1 MRLFV
6 ERARGRDP
14 SFSLDPEDALAVAE
28 ICRKL
33 EGVPLAIE
41 LAAARVGTL
50 SVGQISERLG
60 GSLDLLT
67 RGGRTAEPR
76 QRTLKGTLDWSHD
89 LLSEREK
96 LVFRRLSTFAG
107 GWTLEA
113 AEAVASGEGVEE
125 EGILD
130 LLSGLVEKS
139 LVVTEERHRNRVRY
153 RMLQPVRQYAR
164 EKLGEGGESEA
175 VLCRHAEFFLALAE
189 EARPRLRGPE
199 DAEWLERLER
209 EHDNM
214 RAALSWALEREI
226 ELALRLAGV
235 LGTFWHVHSHSE
247 DGRKWLEAALA
258 RDDGTSVVTRI
269 KALEAL
275 SWLTIDQWDHD
286 RAEAVAREAMELST
300 EAEIESSLAAS
311 LRIMSAGPAWVR
323 GDYERGRE
331 LLEESL
337 EISRKAGDKVMMA
350 EALIQLAGTA
360 WGQGDTA
367 RANEIYQEGI
377 DLCREAGYT
386 YRLPDFLFSLG
397 YQLLLEGDYER
408 GAALNAEAAALSRE
422 HGYKRS
428 LDFALDNQG
437 WAALL
442 KGDHERAR
450 AFYEE
455 SLVVCKELGDKA
467 CASESLDGLACVA
480 GAGGEASEVGHA
492 LRGGPGDA
500 RDAGR
505 SGGVPAHPRGALLAR
520 ASPGHR
526 PLAAR
531 GAGVGGDAGEG
542 ASDGPRGSDRVRPL
556 DRGTLQRS
564 SPPPRPSFRPDS
576 RPERP
581 RYWDWWPPG

>member
-1 MRLFV
+1 M
-6 ERARGRDP
+6 
-14 SFSLDPEDALAVAE
+14 
-28 ICRKL
+28 
-33 EGVPLAIE
+33 
-41 LAAARVGTL
+41 
-50 SVGQISERLG
+50 
-60 GSLDLLT
+60 
-67 RGGRTAEPR
+67 
-76 QRTLKGTLDWSHD
+76 
-89 LLSEREK
+89 
-96 LVFRRLSTFAG
+96 
-107 GWTLEA
+107 
-113 AEAVASGEGVEE
+113 
-125 EGILD
+125 
-130 LLSGLVEKS
+130 
-139 LVVTEERHRNRVRY
+139 
-153 RMLQPVRQYAR
+153 
-164 EKLGEGGESEA
+164 
-175 VLCRHAEFFLALAE
+175 
-189 EARPRLRGPE
+189 
-199 DAEWLERLER
+199 
-209 EHDNM
+209 
-214 RAALSWALEREI
+214 
-226 ELALRLAGV
+226 RLAGV

-286 RAEAVAREAMELST
+286 RAEAVAREAMELSA

-442 KGDHERAR
+442 QGRPR
-450 AFYEE
+450 TGQ
-455 SLVVCKELGDKA
+455 SLLRGEPRGVQ
-467 CASESLDGLACVA
+467 
-480 GAGGEASEVGHA
+480 GAGRQGLRLGEPRRAGVRRRSRRRGLEGGHA

-556 DRGTLQRS
+556 DRGTLPTVIPSSAPELPAGLTSREAEVLGLVATGMTNAQVAERLFLSPRTVQRHLNS
-564 SPPPRPSFRPDS
+564 VYHKLGVGS
-576 RPERP
+576 RTAATRFALEH
-581 RYWDWWPPG
+581 GLA